1 MAFVACPLDFLRCAL
16 SLRGLP
22 VSGAA
27 CSFLHICDPLS
38 FPPSSKTR
46 SGPSGSFV
54 LLQSPQCLAAPLRF
68 RMSNR
73 TSSLVVFQR
82 SPLRRFLRIR
92 PVPLS
97 VLKDCPLRSDTAK
110 CPTPSVFAVPPGSDG
125 LLRMRPCR
133 FIAPCTRPWGSSG
146 FAPGLVRHRVSTIPD
161 SSDCSS
167 RSHSH
172 PSKLFPC
179 RQLLRVTALLFPLAV
194 AVSNRFQFEPA
205 RPQGFAPSPS
215 P

>member
-16 SLRGLP
+16 SLRGFP

-38 FPPSSKTR
+38 FPSSSKTR

-54 LLQSPQCLAAPLRF
+54 LLQLPRCLATPMRF
-68 RMSNR
+68 RMSDR

-82 SPLRRFLRIR
+82 SPLRRCLRIR
-92 PVPLS
+92 PVPRF
-97 VLKDCPLRSDTAK
+97 VPEDCPLRSNTAK
-110 CPTPSVFAVPPGSDG
+110 CSTPSAFAVPPGSDG

-146 FAPGLVRHRVSTIPD
+146 FASSLVVYRVSTIQD
-161 SSDCSS
+161 SSGCSS

-179 RQLLRVTALLFPLAV
+179 RQPLRVTALLFPPVV
-194 AVSNRFQFEPA
+194 AVPNCFQLEPA